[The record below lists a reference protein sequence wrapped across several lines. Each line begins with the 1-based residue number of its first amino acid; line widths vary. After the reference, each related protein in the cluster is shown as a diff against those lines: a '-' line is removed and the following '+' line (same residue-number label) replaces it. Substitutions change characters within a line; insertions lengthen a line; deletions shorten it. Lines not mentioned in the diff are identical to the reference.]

1 MSGPQPGEI
10 EEAQL
15 YLRMLTARAPVGSL
29 LDVRYRTQKGS
40 FARIFLH
47 TDDIAAARKIA
58 NIGQHTDVYVGCA
71 PRIRRRGTRADIAA
85 AALLWVDCD
94 DAAALEAARA
104 FTPKASMI
112 VASGT
117 PGHAHAYWQLTHNLD
132 APDVHDANRRLAKK
146 LGGDVKCADATRILR
161 VPGTWNHKERWPS
174 PVEILDHTAAR
185 HKLADIFAELP
196 ASDRPPRHRQGALRR
211 RSREQD
217 PLHQIDPRQYVRLL
231 SGRAP
236 DSEGKIACPF
246 HPDDTPSLHAYPIPE
261 QGWVCYGCA
270 TPDGK
275 PLGGDIYTFAS
286 RLWGIPARGH
296 SFLELQARLDDLF
309 AIRRPP
315 TRASLTDLPPVTE
328 ARGRLGGVYDRS
340 SDDRADR

>member
-1 MSGPQPGEI
+1 MSTPRPGEI
-10 EEAQL
+10 EQAEL
-15 YLRMLTARAPVGSL
+15 YLRMLTASAPLGSL
-29 LDVRYRTQKGS
+29 LDVRYRMQKGG
-40 FARIFLH
+40 FTRTFLYASDK
-47 TDDIAAARKIA
+47 TAARKIA
-58 NIGQHTDVYVGCA
+58 NIGQRTDVYVGCA

-85 AALLWVDCD
+85 TALLWVDCD
-94 DAAALEAARA
+94 DAAALQAARA
-104 FTPKASMI
+104 FTPQASMI

-117 PGHAHAYWQLTHNLD
+117 PDHAHAYWQLTYTLD
-132 APDVHDANRRLAKK
+132 APDLHDANWRLAKK

-161 VPGTWNHKERWPS
+161 VPGTWNHKQQWPS
-174 PVEILDHTAAR
+174 PVEILDHTGIR
-185 HKLADIFAELP
+185 HRLADILTQLP
-196 ASDRPPRHRQGALRR
+196 VLDRPLRDRPRAPRR

-217 PLHQIDPRQYVRLL
+217 PLHQIDPRQYIRLL
-231 SGRAP
+231 TGRAP

-246 HPDDTPSLHAYPIPE
+246 HPDDTPSLHAYATPE
-261 QGWVCYGCA
+261 QGWACYGCT

-309 AIRRPP
+309 AIRRPSA
-315 TRASLTDLPPVTE
+315 RASLADSPPVTA
-328 ARGRLGGVYDRS
+328 ARERFGSVYDRS